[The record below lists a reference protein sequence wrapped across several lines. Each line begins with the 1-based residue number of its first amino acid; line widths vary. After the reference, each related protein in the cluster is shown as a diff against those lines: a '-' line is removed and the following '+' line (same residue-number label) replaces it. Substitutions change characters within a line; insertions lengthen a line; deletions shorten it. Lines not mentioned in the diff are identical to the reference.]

1 MTVNIEKMRND
12 IRYEN
17 RKFLVQLLAGLS
29 TAFAA
34 GIAATTLVLHLTG
47 RL

>member
-1 MTVNIEKMRND
+1 METCIEKMRKE
-12 IRYEN
+12 IAYEN